1 MDFRRYVVD
10 YCRAVANVVLGEP
23 TAVNLVTVVDD
34 RFAWLQG
41 REVDVL
47 FAGDAHMLE
56 NDIREVSETEGMV
69 SNIATSCVF
78 RRACECG
85 SFFPTAFA
93 HKPTTGAFFWFGG
106 AYYRS
111 QVVYAGLPDL
121 MLCAS
126 RGKRHGECWLPRQI
140 IAAAASMRWRQQP
153 AGYRSTAQTAATAA
167 SPRFGGSS
175 DGGSPHH
182 RTQQ

>member
-10 YCRAVANVVLGEP
+10 YYRAVANVVLGEP

-34 RFAWLQG
+34 RCALLQG
-41 REVDVL
+41 HEVDVL
-47 FAGDAHMLE
+47 FAGDAQTLE
-56 NDIREVSETEGMV
+56 NDIWEVSETEGMV
-69 SNIATSCVF
+69 SNITTSCVF

-85 SFFPTAFA
+85 SFFLTAFA

-111 QVVYAGLPDL
+111 QVVYAGLPDP

-126 RGKRHGECWLPRQI
+126 RGKRHGECWDLAMLPHCRT
-140 IAAAASMRWRQQP
+140 R
-153 AGYRSTAQTAATAA
+153 
-167 SPRFGGSS
+167 
-175 DGGSPHH
+175 H
-182 RTQQ
+182 RR